1 MLKVQK
7 QNKENQIE
15 IIMFMKHQWLR
26 NKNILI
32 ITSNLL
38 QNLLLNKISS
48 LWNWPVTSAILYCLL
63 FSGTFKTIASV
74 NRKIANLEYHCHRI
88 CLLFWHLVMVPG
100 AHIRGRDEE
109 GEISSILSWKL
120 TKRALILGKHTL
132 IVSIYWS
139 NISFEMKF

>member
-7 QNKENQIE
+7 QNIKNQIE

-38 QNLLLNKISS
+38 QNLLLDKISS

-74 NRKIANLEYHCHRI
+74 NRNVANLEYHCHRI
-88 CLLFWHLVMVPG
+88 CLLFSHLVMVPD

-109 GEISSILSWKL
+109 GEVSSVLSWKL
-120 TKRALILGKHTL
+120 TKRALILAKHTL